1 MSRSI
6 RIRQQLKQKTS
17 LKMAIVAASAS
28 ITGLVVLLIVVFNMS
43 QNEEGHAAQ
52 SAMTFKTAETFQET
66 SSILRGSSNQKV
78 IKVIVETIGSGKSV
92 KMAAMKF
99 SAKGTTLPV
108 EQNIENAR
116 LWFTGND
123 PNFIPSQQVGLTIS
137 KLSDRPFEIVT
148 NQDLLSGKNYF
159 WLTVDVK
166 PDANYSSAAID
177 ATCEDFR
184 IGAISYQPLIS
195 DPLGKRFIEAN
206 IPYYSTGNYSVN
218 NVNAWNSRRDGKGVP
233 PKQLHASRNSY
244 FIQAGHRM
252 ISSTGTSLQTL
263 IVERGGD
270 LRITA
275 PLRLNN
281 MSVAYGGV
289 LENDMQESGFHCFNI
304 FNLENG
310 SSYIHNTAGDIPGA
324 TCNFEPNSNQTFFQL
339 GKLNIENPIAWGNVN
354 LDLQNDGLTN
364 IKGAFNHVVG
374 NLEIRRTGATSGF
387 CAVEGSDK
395 MDIDGSLI
403 ITGGE
408 FKGVKSASND
418 KLIINIGKNLVIN
431 GGYFSDT
438 DVLNNSGSTCMNVSG
453 DVMMLAGTFN
463 MTRGTESVLKF
474 EKGNS
479 SKWIQKPETNV
490 ILGDILVAKNH
501 ELQIKSETMGDI
513 TAGHKLTV
521 EPNAS
526 IMCGNAVI
534 YGEGEFHL
542 SDQSIIGIGHPQGLA
557 SKGQKGNVRT
567 AERYFSSGA
576 TYVYYTQSQPQ
587 ETGVFS
593 TTPNDKT
600 IRCLVLNKEKP
611 GLALTLS
618 SDLVISDKI
627 QIQKGDLKEGDYD
640 LQLPAVSAKN

>member
-78 IKVIVETIGSGKSV
+78 IKVVVETVGSGKSV

-148 NQDLLSGKNYF
+148 NQDLLTGKNYF

-263 IVERGGD
+263 VVERGGD

-289 LENDMQESGFHCFNI
+289 LENDMQESGFHCFNV

-310 SSYIHNTAGDIPGA
+310 SSYIHNTTGDIPGA

-339 GKLNIENPIAWGNVN
+339 GKLNIENPIAWGNVS

-364 IKGAFNHVVG
+364 IKGAFNHVLG
-374 NLEIRRTGATSGF
+374 NLEIRRTGSTSGF
-387 CAVEGSDK
+387 CAVDGNDK

-408 FKGVKSASND
+408 FKGVKSTSKD

-438 DVLNNSGSTCMNVSG
+438 DVLNNSGSTCMNVTG
-453 DVMMLAGTFN
+453 DVMMLSGTFN
-463 MTRGTESVLKF
+463 MSRGVESVLKF

-490 ILGDILVAKNH
+490 ILGDILVTKNH

-600 IRCLVLNKEKP
+600 VRCLVLNKEKP

-618 SDLVISDKI
+618 SDLVVSDKI

-640 LQLPAVSAKN
+640 LQLPEVSAKN

>member
-1 MSRSI
+1 MSRSMK
-6 RIRQQLKQKTS
+6 IRQQLKQKTS

-43 QNEEGHAAQ
+43 QNEQGHAAQ
-52 SAMTFKTAETFQET
+52 SVMTFKNAETFQET

-78 IKVIVETIGSGKSV
+78 IKVVVETVGSGKSV
-92 KMAAMKF
+92 KMASMKF
-99 SAKGTTLPV
+99 SAKGTSIPI

-137 KLSDRPFEIVT
+137 KLSDRPFDIIT
-148 NQDLLSGKNYF
+148 NQDLVTGKNYF
-159 WLTVDVK
+159 WLTFDVK
-166 PDANYSSAAID
+166 PEANYSNAAID

-184 IGAISYQPLIS
+184 IGAISYQPLIG

-218 NVNAWNSRRDGKGVP
+218 KLNAWNSRRDGKGVP

-289 LENDMQESGFHCFNI
+289 LENDMQEKGIHCFNS
-304 FNLENG
+304 FNMENG
-310 SSYIHNTAGDIPGA
+310 SSYIHNTAGDFPGA
-324 TCNFEPNSNQTFFQL
+324 NCNFEPKSNQTFFQL
-339 GKLNIENPIAWGNVN
+339 GNLNIQQKIEWGNVS
-354 LDLQNDGLTN
+354 LDLQNDGATN
-364 IKGAFNHVVG
+364 LKGVFNHVLG
-374 NLEIRRTGATSGF
+374 NLEIRRTGSTSGF
-387 CAVEGSDK
+387 CAIEGSDK
-395 MDIDGSLI
+395 MDIDGSFI

-408 FKGVKSASND
+408 FKGVKSVSND

-438 DVLNNSGSTCMNVSG
+438 DVLNNAGSTSISVAG

-463 MTRGTESVLKF
+463 MTRGSESVLKF
-474 EKGNS
+474 DKGAS
-479 SKWIQKPETNV
+479 SKWVQKSETNV

-513 TAGHKLTV
+513 TAGHTLTV
-521 EPNAS
+521 EPNAA

-567 AERYFSSGA
+567 AERYYSSGA

-587 ETGVFS
+587 ETGVF
-593 TTPNDKT
+593 TTKPNDKT
-600 IRCLVLNKEKP
+600 IRCLVLNKEKT

-618 SDLVISDKI
+618 TDLVISDKI
-627 QIQKGDLKEGDYD
+627 QIQKGDLREGDYD
-640 LQLPAVSAKN
+640 LQLPPISAKN

>member
-1 MSRSI
+1 
-6 RIRQQLKQKTS
+6 
-17 LKMAIVAASAS
+17 
-28 ITGLVVLLIVVFNMS
+28 
-43 QNEEGHAAQ
+43 
-52 SAMTFKTAETFQET
+52 
-66 SSILRGSSNQKV
+66 
-78 IKVIVETIGSGKSV
+78 
-92 KMAAMKF
+92 
-99 SAKGTTLPV
+99 
-108 EQNIENAR
+108 
-116 LWFTGND
+116 
-123 PNFIPSQQVGLTIS
+123 
-137 KLSDRPFEIVT
+137 
-148 NQDLLSGKNYF
+148 
-159 WLTVDVK
+159 
-166 PDANYSSAAID
+166 
-177 ATCEDFR
+177 
-184 IGAISYQPLIS
+184 
-195 DPLGKRFIEAN
+195 
-206 IPYYSTGNYSVN
+206 
-218 NVNAWNSRRDGKGVP
+218 
-233 PKQLHASRNSY
+233 
-244 FIQAGHRM
+244 
-252 ISSTGTSLQTL
+252 
-263 IVERGGD
+263 
-270 LRITA
+270 
-275 PLRLNN
+275 

-289 LENDMQESGFHCFNI
+289 LENDMQESGFHCFNF

-310 SSYIHNTAGDIPGA
+310 SSYIHNTTGDIPGA

-364 IKGAFNHVVG
+364 IKGAFNHVLG

-387 CAVEGSDK
+387 CAVDGNDK
-395 MDIDGSLI
+395 MDIEGSLI

-408 FKGVKSASND
+408 FKGVKSTSKD

-463 MTRGTESVLKF
+463 MTRGAESVLKF

-479 SKWIQKPETNV
+479 SKWVQKPETNV

-513 TAGHKLTV
+513 TAGHKLSV